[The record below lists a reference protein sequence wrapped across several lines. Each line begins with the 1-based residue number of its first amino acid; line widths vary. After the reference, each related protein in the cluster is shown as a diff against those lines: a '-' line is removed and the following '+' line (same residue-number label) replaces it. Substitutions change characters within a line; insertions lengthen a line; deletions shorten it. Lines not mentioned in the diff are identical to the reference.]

1 MDNRSIKAIGLSG
14 AQCEFDRIVIVAP
27 PSQLQ
32 HVSTQSS
39 TFFLGCGY
47 SYRPNILVAS
57 MERLA
62 RITTWSRMNQINDS
76 VDR

>member
-1 MDNRSIKAIGLSG
+1 MDNRSIRAIGVGG
-14 AQCEFDRIVIVAP
+14 AQREFVRIVIVAP

-47 SYRPNILVAS
+47 SYRPNTLVAS
-57 MERLA
+57 MECRA
-62 RITTWSRMNQINDS
+62 RIPTWSRMNQINDS